1 LWHWLHWQDA
11 SRLSA
16 DLHQERRNSLDEER
30 LHDLFEE
37 ATVDCFDEEEA
48 FWGVFHT
55 LAEGGLN
62 FPLRARALG
71 EMAEVVDLDGA
82 HSDLRRG
89 IVALA
94 CKGEGE
100 YPAGLAELEFVDPD
114 PASAEWLAVYQ
125 YWLGLRR
132 CVPAEVSCQ
141 GSNPGGRDVCR

>member
-1 LWHWLHWQDA
+1 MWHWLHWQDA

-30 LHDLFEE
+30 LHDLFGE

-55 LAEGGLN
+55 LA
-62 FPLRARALG
+62 
-71 EMAEVVDLDGA
+71 
-82 HSDLRRG
+82 
-89 IVALA
+89 LA
-94 CKGEGE
+94 CKGERE
-100 YPAGLAELEFVDPD
+100 NPAGLAELEFVDPD